1 MSMADHTS
9 ESSLSS
15 SPQGL
20 LRLTKDF
27 IKNVSAHHTLLAAAG
42 VAYYFALALVP
53 AVVSIVSIYGLI
65 AEPDEVA
72 VQLEPLTNALPQEAA
87 NLVVAQLRSV
97 TAIGNG
103 EVGLSLAIGL
113 FGLLWLVSNAFNS
126 SVMAIRIAHARRSPH
141 NWLQGRIFALKLSAM
156 GLVVT
161 TVLIWVV
168 VALPRTIE
176 TAWFADD
183 PKSWINWVRWPV
195 VLLFTSLSLAWVYR
209 MVIGP
214 SSRTRARVVAVG
226 IGGLIWV
233 GGTFGMASV
242 ASNADQLQATFGSL
256 GAVAVLLV
264 WLYISA
270 CAMLLAAEAE
280 SVLAEAWVRRPQ
292 RRIWGGSENEK
303 DHA

>member
-87 NLVVAQLRSV
+87 NLVVTQLRGV

-103 EVGLSLAIGL
+103 EVGLSLAIGSKEE
-113 FGLLWLVSNAFNS
+113 FLL
-126 SVMAIRIAHARRSPH
+126 
-141 NWLQGRIFALKLSAM
+141 
-156 GLVVT
+156 
-161 TVLIWVV
+161 
-168 VALPRTIE
+168 
-176 TAWFADD
+176 
-183 PKSWINWVRWPV
+183 
-195 VLLFTSLSLAWVYR
+195 
-209 MVIGP
+209 
-214 SSRTRARVVAVG
+214 
-226 IGGLIWV
+226 
-233 GGTFGMASV
+233 
-242 ASNADQLQATFGSL
+242 
-256 GAVAVLLV
+256 
-264 WLYISA
+264 
-270 CAMLLAAEAE
+270 
-280 SVLAEAWVRRPQ
+280 
-292 RRIWGGSENEK
+292 
-303 DHA
+303 